1 MDEKCENCDERYECN
16 SGLGCLK
23 AMSPQPAPSEPQG
36 EPLIGGGRVDPETG
50 VYTANEKRLGG
61 MNNSTKN
68 MPFTLRNGTV
78 LNKQPAPSGPPVE
91 EGFPKIVCLCGSTK
105 FYETFQKANFQETL
119 AGNIVLSIGCDT
131 KSDDSIFASMSI
143 EEMDRVKDNLDALH
157 FRKIELADEVLILN
171 VGGYIGKSTN
181 NEIDHADK
189 LGKPIRYWEPK

>member
-50 VYTANEKRLGG
+50 IYTANEKRLGG
-61 MNNSTKN
+61 ISNPTKN

-91 EGFPKIVCLCGSTK
+91 PGVFDLTVRLEVYKVDISGAYRECPPDVRLFAMFNGHEFEVGKLNGQWSKPK
-105 FYETFQKANFQETL
+105 
-119 AGNIVLSIGCDT
+119 
-131 KSDDSIFASMSI
+131 
-143 EEMDRVKDNLDALH
+143 
-157 FRKIELADEVLILN
+157 
-171 VGGYIGKSTN
+171 
-181 NEIDHADK
+181 
-189 LGKPIRYWEPK
+189 EPE